1 MRDNNPAANSHVII
15 LLRERKQVQIAAL
28 AQLFNS
34 NHEPIYNAFQPPDP
48 PDFPSRP
55 LHPSRPSRGRMGGR
69 DPGGLKAGKDRAILR
84 SRRLKLVSSA
94 QAEAEV
100 EPQCMTDHPRRE
112 AVTLER

>member
-1 MRDNNPAANSHVII
+1 
-15 LLRERKQVQIAAL
+15 
-28 AQLFNS
+28 
-34 NHEPIYNAFQPPDP
+34 
-48 PDFPSRP
+48 
-55 LHPSRPSRGRMGGR
+55 MGGR